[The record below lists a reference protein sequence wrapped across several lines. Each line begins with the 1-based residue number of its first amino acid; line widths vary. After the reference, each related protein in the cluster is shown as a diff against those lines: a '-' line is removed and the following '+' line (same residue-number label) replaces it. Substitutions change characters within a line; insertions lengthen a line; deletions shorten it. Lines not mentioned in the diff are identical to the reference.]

1 LTTSL
6 SLSRRVFF
14 VTGKGGVGKSLLAA
28 GMAKTASKAG
38 LRVCVMQCTTEDQI
52 GPLFGKDIPLHQ
64 LKELEP
70 NLWSINID
78 LEQNFRDFVVR
89 QLGFEQVVEKIFN
102 QPMVNSFLGVIPGMK
117 ELAYL
122 GRAYDM
128 ANLQE
133 DPPFDLVIV
142 DGFSSGHFHKL
153 MTTPRAIFQ
162 SGLVGNVLTLT
173 RKIDVFFRE
182 PKNCGLVLVSTC
194 ELLALSEL
202 MEFCKLFERDSP
214 VPLCSIILNRIPTT
228 LTNKD
233 RLFLDEFGLKAV
245 KSELESRNSLSEEHL
260 VDSEAQLQTWLEKI
274 QKDIGILK
282 VPEMVIKEPFD
293 TKMLGNFDQVF
304 VR

>member
-6 SLSRRVFF
+6 SLSRRVLF

-28 GMAKTASKAG
+28 GMAKRAANAG
-38 LRVCVMQCTTEDQI
+38 LRVCVIQCTTEDQI

-64 LKELEP
+64 LLELEP

-133 DPPFDLVIV
+133 DPSFDLVIV
-142 DGFSSGHFHKL
+142 DGFSSGHFHKM
-153 MTTPRAIFQ
+153 MTTPRAIYQ

-173 RKIDVFFRE
+173 RKIDDFFRD
-182 PKNCGLVLVSTC
+182 PQNCGLVLVSTC

-202 MEFCKLFERDSP
+202 MEFCRLFERDSP
-214 VPLCSIILNRIPTT
+214 VSLSSVILNRIPTA
-228 LTNKD
+228 LTDQD
-233 RLFLDEFGLKAV
+233 RLFLDNYKLKAV
-245 KSELESRNSLSEEHL
+245 KSELESRNSLSREYL
-260 VDSEAQLQTWLEKI
+260 VDIESQLQTWFERL
-274 QKDIGILK
+274 QKDIAILK
-282 VPEMVIKEPFD
+282 MPEMVIKEPFD